1 MYNGL
6 IIEQLLDARKIQK
19 KVILDYLGIPREG
32 GGTALK
38 QIMTGNPTVKRLEP
52 VADFFQ
58 VSMDV
63 FFNRNVPFS
72 PLASH
77 VVGNG
82 NAVGTGNSIITP
94 QDNES
99 QLKIEA
105 LERLLEE
112 KDKRIKV
119 LEMLV
124 AALQSNK

>member
-6 IIEQLLDARKIQK
+6 IIEQLLEARKIQK

-72 PLASH
+72 PLASN

-94 QDNES
+94 QENES
-99 QLKIEA
+99 QLRIEI
-105 LERLLEE
+105 LERLLAE
-112 KDKRIKV
+112 KDKRIEV
-119 LEMLV
+119 LEMLIST
-124 AALQSNK
+124 LKSNK

>member
-6 IIEQLLDARKIQK
+6 IIEELLESRKIQK
-19 KVILDYLGIPREG
+19 KVILDYLEIPREG

-63 FFNRNVPFS
+63 FFSRKVQFM
-72 PLASH
+72 PLASN

-82 NAVGTGNSIITP
+82 NAIGNGNTVTTP
-94 QDNES
+94 AES
-99 QLKIEA
+99 AYEAKIDSLKQLLA
-105 LERLLEE
+105 E
-112 KDKRIKV
+112 KDKRIETLELLVEV
-119 LEMLV
+119 LK
-124 AALQSNK
+124 NPK

>member
-1 MYNGL
+1 M
-6 IIEQLLDARKIQK
+6 
-19 KVILDYLGIPREG
+19 
-32 GGTALK
+32 K

-63 FFNRNVPFS
+63 FFNRNVPFT
-72 PLASH
+72 PLAGN

-82 NAVGTGNSIITP
+82 NAVGTGNSIINAKE
-94 QDNES
+94 NES

-105 LERLLEE
+105 LERLIEV
-112 KDKRIKV
+112 KDKRIEV

-124 AALQSNK
+124 TALRSQK

>member
-94 QDNES
+94 QENES
-99 QLKIEA
+99 LLKIEA

-124 AALQSNK
+124 TALQSNK

>member
-6 IIEQLLDARKIQK
+6 IIERLLEARKIQK

-63 FFNRNVPFS
+63 FFERNVPFT

-77 VVGNG
+77 IVGNG
-82 NAVGTGNSIITP
+82 NAVGTGNSIVTP
-94 QDNES
+94 QENES
-99 QLKIEA
+99 LLKIEA
-105 LERLLEE
+105 LERLIEE
-112 KDKRIKV
+112 KDKRIEV

-124 AALQSNK
+124 AALKSNK

>member
-99 QLKIEA
+99 QLKIDA

-124 AALQSNK
+124 IALQSNK

>member
-19 KVILDYLGIPREG
+19 KVILDYLGIPRKG

-63 FFNRNVPFS
+63 FFNRDVPFS

-82 NAVGTGNSIITP
+82 NAVGTGNSVITP
-94 QDNES
+94 QENES
-99 QLKIEA
+99 QLKIEV
-105 LERLLEE
+105 LERLIEE
-112 KDKRIKV
+112 KDKRIEV

-124 AALQSNK
+124 ATLKSDK

>member
-99 QLKIEA
+99 QLKIDA

-124 AALQSNK
+124 TALQSNK

>member
-63 FFNRNVPFS
+63 FFERNVPFS

-82 NAVGTGNSIITP
+82 NAVGTGNSVITP
-94 QDNES
+94 QENES

-105 LERLLEE
+105 LERLIEE
-112 KDKRIKV
+112 KDKRIEV

-124 AALQSNK
+124 ATLKSNK

>member
-119 LEMLV
+119 LEILV
-124 AALQSNK
+124 TALQSNK

>member
-82 NAVGTGNSIITP
+82 NAVGTGNSVITP
-94 QDNES
+94 QENES

-105 LERLLEE
+105 LERLIAE
-112 KDKRIKV
+112 KDKRIEV

-124 AALQSNK
+124 ATLKSNK

>member
-6 IIEQLLDARKIQK
+6 IIEQLHDARKIQK

-94 QDNES
+94 QENES
-99 QLKIEA
+99 LLKIEA

-112 KDKRIKV
+112 KDKRIEV

-124 AALQSNK
+124 TALQSNK

>member
-6 IIEQLLDARKIQK
+6 IIEQLLEARKIQK
-19 KVILDYLGIPREG
+19 KVILDYLGIPRAG

-38 QIMTGNPTVKRLEP
+38 QIMTGNPGVKRLEP

-63 FFNRNVPFS
+63 FFERNVPFS
-72 PLASH
+72 PLANH

-82 NAVGTGNSIITP
+82 NAVGTGNSVITP
-94 QDNES
+94 QENES
-99 QLKIEA
+99 QLRIEA
-105 LERLLEE
+105 LERLIEE
-112 KDKRIKV
+112 KDKRIEV

-124 AALQSNK
+124 ATLKSNK

>member
-1 MYNGL
+1 MGGQRGRFL
-6 IIEQLLDARKIQK
+6 RLDARKIQK

-72 PLASH
+72 PIASH

-124 AALQSNK
+124 TALQSNK

>member
-124 AALQSNK
+124 TTLQSNK

>member
-82 NAVGTGNSIITP
+82 NAVGTGNSVVTP
-94 QDNES
+94 QDNENL
-99 QLKIEA
+99 LKIES
-105 LERLLEE
+105 LQRLIEE
-112 KDKRIKV
+112 KDKRIET
-119 LEMLV
+119 LELLV
-124 AALQSNK
+124 AVLKGHK

>member
-6 IIEQLLDARKIQK
+6 IIEQLLEARKIQK

-72 PLASH
+72 PLASN
-77 VVGNG
+77 VVCNG

-94 QDNES
+94 QENES
-99 QLKIEA
+99 QLRIEI
-105 LERLLEE
+105 LERLLAE
-112 KDKRIKV
+112 KDKRIEV
-119 LEMLV
+119 LEMLIST
-124 AALQSNK
+124 LKSNK

>member
-6 IIEQLLDARKIQK
+6 IIEQLLDNRKIQK

-77 VVGNG
+77 AVGNG

-124 AALQSNK
+124 TALQSNK

>member
-6 IIEQLLDARKIQK
+6 IIDELLESRKIQK
-19 KVILDYLGIPREG
+19 KIILDYLEIPRDG

-58 VSMDV
+58 VSMDI
-63 FFNRNVPFS
+63 FFNRKVPFT
-72 PLASH
+72 PLGSN

-82 NAVGTGNSIITP
+82 NAVGNGNTVMTP
-94 QDNES
+94 GENECKMK
-99 QLKIEA
+99 LEA

-112 KDKRIKV
+112 KEKRIETLETLVQV
-119 LEMLV
+119 LRTP
-124 AALQSNK
+124 K

>member
-112 KDKRIKV
+112 KDNRIKV

-124 AALQSNK
+124 TALQSNK

>member
-1 MYNGL
+1 MCNGL

-124 AALQSNK
+124 TALQSNK

>member
-6 IIEQLLDARKIQK
+6 IIEQLLDAQKIQK

-124 AALQSNK
+124 TALQSNK

>member
-77 VVGNG
+77 IVGNG

-99 QLKIEA
+99 QLKIDA

-124 AALQSNK
+124 IALQSNK

>member
-6 IIEQLLDARKIQK
+6 IIEQLLEARKIQK
-19 KVILDYLGIPREG
+19 KVILDYLKIPREG

-63 FFNRNVPFS
+63 FFNRKVPFS

-82 NAVGTGNSIITP
+82 NAIGTGNSIIT
-94 QDNES
+94 QKENES
-99 QLKIEA
+99 QLRIET
-105 LERLLEE
+105 LERLIEE
-112 KDKRIKV
+112 KDKRIEV

-124 AALQSNK
+124 ATLKSKI

>member
-6 IIEQLLDARKIQK
+6 IIEQLLEARKIQK

-72 PLASH
+72 SLASH

-82 NAVGTGNSIITP
+82 NAVGTGNSVITP
-94 QDNES
+94 QENES
-99 QLKIEA
+99 QLKIEV
-105 LERLLEE
+105 LERLIEE
-112 KDKRIKV
+112 KDKRIEV

-124 AALQSNK
+124 ATLKSNK

>member
-6 IIEQLLDARKIQK
+6 IIEQLLEARKIQK

-38 QIMTGNPTVKRLEP
+38 QIITGNPTVKRLEP

-63 FFNRNVPFS
+63 FFTRNVPFT
-72 PLASH
+72 PLAGNI
-77 VVGNG
+77 VGNG
-82 NAVGTGNSIITP
+82 NAVGNGNSIITSKE
-94 QDNES
+94 NES
-99 QLKIEA
+99 QAKIET
-105 LERLLEE
+105 LERLIEE
-112 KDKRIKV
+112 KDKRIEV

-124 AALQSNK
+124 QALKSQI